1 MKFVVWNIRY
11 MDRLLSFSSVYGPR
25 VNQADHKRTEKNE
38 DPSSYSTVQGKRLI
52 KLITKVNKMLIRL
65 GSLKTP

>member
-1 MKFVVWNIRY
+1 MEFVVRNIRY
-11 MDRLLSFSSVYGPR
+11 VDRLLSFSSVYGPR
-25 VNQADHKRTEKNE
+25 VNQADHKRREKNE
-38 DPSSYSTVQGKRLI
+38 DPPSYSTVQGKRLI